1 MRDLPKKAA
10 IKCEEVITLAPPTDK
25 DSAESEK
32 LEENEQNN
40 YLIMAKTINIAALI
54 SMCSLTQL

>member
-1 MRDLPKKAA
+1 MREMPKKAA

-40 YLIMAKTINIAALI
+40 DLTMAASI